1 MGSIQT
7 PPTNGV
13 QLPTIKLDYTLSEL
27 YRRAC
32 PEAANVRFGW
42 VPCGITSAVDLT
54 QDLARNTKYVYV
66 DQILVK
72 TASHELRNGNHK
84 LQRSLAKKYLGH
96 IAQRDAFVSGRAP
109 VIFFHMGRTPSEMEH
124 DRREA
129 EATLSVLDPSQQP
142 ELIFCPGPSD
152 IPLAKHGIE
161 KLLYKLAVDKFETLP
176 LTHPLEAHWW
186 LNSKAALARS
196 GLPTPRCDIIET
208 ECPPPVAPEEC
219 CGLCA
224 ETAAIAAA
232 ASVSSGHRPLPT
244 IPRGC
249 SGPRR
254 RWLDAQAERVAAA
267 VRARPVPF
275 VFKTQQS
282 FGGAGTWLVK
292 TEAQRAQLLDDLL
305 ASPDDD
311 GWGFLGKLLPLLTPE
326 NAHLSPTAVL
336 LTDLVADPGADYGL
350 TFVVS
355 ASGKAHFLAASEQML
370 TADGSSAWIGSR
382 IDYGRQDELG
392 AKFAPLMAR
401 IAAWVAERG
410 YAGPVGA
417 DVLESSSSNGDEGD
431 GGGEHFIVD
440 LNVRACGS
448 ISLPLLRGHFVS
460 RGLDY
465 ASSFSVTV
473 RGGRAEFMDR
483 WRVPLEEGRML
494 ILSWW
499 EDREADESIADVVVG
514 AEDEP
519 ALAEWMKRIR
529 ECTEEVTF

>member
-42 VPCGITSAVDLT
+42 VPCGITSTVDLT
-54 QDLARNTKYVYV
+54 QDVARNTKYVYV

-72 TASHELRNGNHK
+72 TASHELRNGNPK
-84 LQRSLAKKYLGH
+84 LRCSLAKKYLGH

-109 VIFFHMGRTPSEMEH
+109 VVFFHMGRTPGEMEH

-129 EATLSVLDPSQQP
+129 EATLSVLDPSQRP

-152 IPLAKHGIE
+152 IPLAEHGID
-161 KLLYKLAVDKFETLP
+161 KLLYKLAVDELETLP

-208 ECPPPVAPEEC
+208 ECPPPVPPEEC

-267 VRARPVPF
+267 VRAWPVPF

-292 TEAQRAQLLDDLL
+292 TEAQRAQLLEDLL

-311 GWGFLGKLLPLLTPE
+311 VHDVEASDGETRKGWGFLGKLLPLLTPE

-336 LTDLVADPGADYGL
+336 LTDLVADPRADYGL
-350 TFVVS
+350 TFV
-355 ASGKAHFLAASEQML
+355 
-370 TADGSSAWIGSR
+370 
-382 IDYGRQDELG
+382 GRQDELR

-417 DVLESSSSNGDEGD
+417 DVLESSSSNDDDDD
-431 GGGEHFIVD
+431 GGGEHFVVD

-529 ECTEEVTF
+529 EGTEEVTF